1 MSYGQANYDAVL
13 ASLRRQTPDQ
23 MFADVLA
30 DFQRAIAAQ
39 KETIK
44 MQHQMMNLYR
54 QALGLPVESD
64 AV

>member
-1 MSYGQANYDAVL
+1 
-13 ASLRRQTPDQ
+13 